1 MQMQFYL
8 KNVATWTTKEHADK
22 LRQLGFK
29 VKEEKNLKYK
39 QHGEYYI
46 EENRAGSITINTL
59 NELMD
64 FIKAYGKIVLDENTI
79 EIYDGYRE

>member
-1 MQMQFYL
+1 MQFYL
-8 KNVATWTTKEHADK
+8 ENVATWTTKEHADK
-22 LRQLGFK
+22 LKQLGFK
-29 VKEEKNLKYK
+29 VKKETKPIYK
-39 QHGEYYI
+39 RYGDYYI